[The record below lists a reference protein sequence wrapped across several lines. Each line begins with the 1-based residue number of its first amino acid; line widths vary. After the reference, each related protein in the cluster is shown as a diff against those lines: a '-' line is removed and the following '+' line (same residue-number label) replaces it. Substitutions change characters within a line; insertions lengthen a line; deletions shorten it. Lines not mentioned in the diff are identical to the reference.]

1 MTTLQEKY
9 VSCIEGA
16 CDALDCLEEY
26 CIGQGDAPGLL
37 VMHGAAMYAR
47 DISRAATE
55 LLRAGQTLAA
65 GALARVVIE
74 HAVIVQWV
82 MVDPEARGQLFLE
95 QSRVERARWFEV
107 VLKADFE
114 LTDPRSAVVVKIE
127 QEQRS
132 APSKPKSAA
141 PEFDTVKNL
150 FGDMQTGRQFYLT
163 YRNLSRFV
171 HPSAATFAR
180 YTSALNLVGL
190 KLRTKLVSVQDP
202 EAIAFYLASGT
213 VMCALPYL
221 EILGDVESA
230 AAVGDA
236 ARAAGV
242 VTSLEET
249 RR

>member
-1 MTTLQEKY
+1 MTTLKEKY
-9 VSCIEGA
+9 LCCIEGA
-16 CDALDCLEEY
+16 CDALDGLEEY
-26 CIGQGDAPGLL
+26 GIGQGDAPGLL

-47 DISRAATE
+47 DISRAATG

-82 MVDPEARGQLFLE
+82 MVDPEARGQLFLD
-95 QSRVERARWFEV
+95 QSWVERTRWFEV
-107 VLKADFE
+107 VLKAGFD
-114 LTDPRSAVVVKIE
+114 LTDPRSAAVLKIK

-132 APSKPKSAA
+132 ASSKPKNVA

-150 FGDMQTGRQFYLT
+150 FGDTDSGRQLYLT

-180 YTSALNLVGL
+180 YTSAVDLGGL
-190 KLRTKLVSVQDP
+190 KLRTVLVSDQDP
-202 EAIAFYLASGT
+202 EAIAFYLASAT
-213 VMCALPYL
+213 VMCALPYFKVL
-221 EILGDVESA
+221 DEVEA
-230 AAVGDA
+230 ADAVGEA

-242 VTSLEET
+242 VTSLIEI
-249 RR
+249 